1 MDSHRSLQKRL
12 MRRAAFFAVSLEA
25 ETSTGV
31 IYTKD
36 FMFGKEF
43 KMPEDLGERAA
54 HAMLDEIFTGGA
66 IDSTNQS
73 TLLLLAS
80 LASGDNI
87 SSIKLARITE
97 QSIQMLRNMKKF
109 FNIQFKI
116 KECEDDVF
124 ESDSEE
130 EEKSPE
136 EAEVPKFPKGFIFSC
151 IGVSLTNFARKVE

>member
-1 MDSHRSLQKRL
+1 VREIFNDYIPDVWIHTDHYKKEQCGEQP
-12 MRRAAFFAVSLEA
+12 AFAISLEA
-25 ETSTGV
+25 ETTTGV

-54 HAMLDEIFTGGA
+54 YAMLDEIFTGGA
-66 IDSTNQS
+66 TDSSNQP

-97 QSIQMLRNMKKF
+97 QSIQMLRHLKNF
-109 FNIQFKI
+109 FNI
-116 KECEDDVF
+116 
-124 ESDSEE
+124 
-130 EEKSPE
+130 
-136 EAEVPKFPKGFIFSC
+136 
-151 IGVSLTNFARKVE
+151 

>member
-1 MDSHRSLQKRL
+1 M
-12 MRRAAFFAVSLEA
+12 SLEA

-97 QSIQMLRNMKKF
+97 QSI
-109 FNIQFKI
+109 
-116 KECEDDVF
+116 
-124 ESDSEE
+124 
-130 EEKSPE
+130 
-136 EAEVPKFPKGFIFSC
+136 
-151 IGVSLTNFARKVE
+151 